1 MILILMFVVNVSYMV
16 GLGEIKMAK
25 IVMPVTVDPEDLEK
39 VEELAKIFGFSK
51 SQIVRI
57 ALRLLFRVGIFQ
69 ALRILEDHE

>member
-1 MILILMFVVNVSYMV
+1 
-16 GLGEIKMAK
+16 MAK